1 MNDENNT
8 VTAAEQPAVA
18 EGADTPAP
26 VATEETTE
34 GDVQAEKQ
42 APEYAT
48 GEPEP
53 EQQAPA
59 TAAE

>member
-26 VATEETTE
+26 VAEETTE
-34 GDVQAEKQ
+34 GDVQAENP
-42 APEYAT
+42 APEHAT
-48 GEPEP
+48 SESEP